1 MRVLRSHPRTNAQTF
16 TQVSG
21 VRPWNFAQMFYGSLR
36 KFWWT
41 RFFYCLTL
49 LPFFGGPTGF
59 KSYFEVVSILGP
71 QKTGT
76 TMIFF
81 FFSKT
86 ICRRI
91 IQRTAP
97 QNFVVKFVQL
107 VLELSFSRRRR
118 AKNAIFILKSS
129 NLRVH
134 RGTAKFIALIG
145 KTSRRFNELDPEI
158 LHRCS
163 LGHYTKSHVCFFNFF
178 LYFRFR
184 TVWIEGICPQKMGSP
199 KNGEKSQKVKN
210 LTRSILRNGP

>member
-1 MRVLRSHPRTNAQTF
+1 MHVSRSYPRTNAQTF

-49 LPFFGGPTGF
+49 LPFFGGPTGS

-76 TMIFF
+76 TMLFLN
-81 FFSKT
+81 FSKT
-86 ICRRI
+86 SCRRI
-91 IQRTAP
+91 TQRTAP
-97 QNFVVKFVQL
+97 QNFVVKLVQL
-107 VLELSFSRRRR
+107 MLELSSSRRRR
-118 AKNAIFILKSS
+118 PKNAIFLLKSS

-158 LHRCS
+158 LHRYS
-163 LGHYTKSHVCFFNFF
+163 MGHNKKTYGGGFLIFFIFDLEGSEYTAFSQKDLGP
-178 LYFRFR
+178 R
-184 TVWIEGICPQKMGSP
+184 
-199 KNGEKSQKVKN
+199 KNGEKKN
-210 LTRSILRNGP
+210 KLLHTFFCNGP